1 MLDLFQSLFVATLTV
16 SCIRMQN
23 WITQYISFIFSCYRT
38 LRLCRPNPSHSSC
51 RQSTAPTMTL
61 NHSKT
66 WPVNT
71 VAVVQLRVDPHGRT
85 YSTLTDHTNIPFEEE
100 PEGEVEN
107 IVKSP
112 HQREKNVS
120 EEEDVGV
127 VLPLSRKHLEMFTRM
142 SAPSFRTTVR
152 TDTVSTTLEQDTDVD
167 CDNLEDGGEDK
178 LFYG

>member
-1 MLDLFQSLFVATLTV
+1 
-16 SCIRMQN
+16 
-23 WITQYISFIFSCYRT
+23 
-38 LRLCRPNPSHSSC
+38 
-51 RQSTAPTMTL
+51 MTL

-85 YSTLTDHTNIPFEEE
+85 YSALSDPAPPPPPLFLDDPEDHN
-100 PEGEVEN
+100 
-107 IVKSP
+107 
-112 HQREKNVS
+112 REDDAP
-120 EEEDVGV
+120 EEDNGV

-167 CDNLEDGGEDK
+167 CDNLEDQGRFVCAGK
-178 LFYG
+178 RGFGLTKRCVVLRCFSN